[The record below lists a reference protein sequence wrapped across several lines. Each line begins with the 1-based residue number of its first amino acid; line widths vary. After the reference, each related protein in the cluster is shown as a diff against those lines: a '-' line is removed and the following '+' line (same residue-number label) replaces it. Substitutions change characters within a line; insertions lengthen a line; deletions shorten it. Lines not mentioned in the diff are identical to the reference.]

1 MIVKKWVETY
11 IVSPIHQFA
20 KRNFE
25 INNILALEIMFLL
38 VLATIESLYA
48 IWRAQRRRRR
58 GSVGEVSMWLGYGLF
73 TLEAL

>member
-1 MIVKKWVETY
+1 VY
-11 IVSPIHQFA
+11 PIHQFA

-48 IWRAQRRRRR
+48 IWRA
-58 GSVGEVSMWLGYGLF
+58 
-73 TLEAL
+73 